1 MFHEQLTNVCS
12 HHVHDDSVKDWLILN
27 ATDCDECD
35 YLIQTGFLSDYCL
48 SGLRDLLYETN
59 SMTLA
64 FWSNDSK
71 LFLLVYLDLE

>member
-1 MFHEQLTNVCS
+1 MCS
-12 HHVHDDSVKDWLILN
+12 HHVHDGSVKDWLILN

-64 FWSNDSK
+64 FLSNDSK